1 MATTRD
7 VARLA
12 MVSAGTVSR
21 VLNHSDNVDEAL
33 RERVRKAADQLGYRL
48 PPRRNSAADVRSI
61 GFLLSNAYLRNREDL
76 MTPFWARILHGAEE
90 EAARH
95 AVALHYRTIGPDRAE
110 VRRNLRSAGL
120 DAVMLV
126 GSATEDVLEAVLAL
140 DVPTALVDFTSQHHA
155 LPAVLSDGLDGGQ
168 VAVEHLLA
176 RGHRRIAFVGGP
188 MSDPEAGI
196 RSVPALQ
203 HRYLGYRIA
212 LAAAGVRLDPAL
224 VAACDLQPEGVTEAT
239 EALLER
245 TDFTAMFCANDQ
257 TAVAAMRVLGR
268 RGVRVP
274 QDVSVIGFDDDL
286 AAHSIPALTTMSVP
300 KEAMGRLGVRR
311 LLHAPDGPDE
321 QPYTITLPVELVA
334 RDSVADRTEDSHAPR
349 H

>member
-1 MATTRD
+1 
-7 VARLA
+7 

-21 VLNHSDNVDEAL
+21 VLNHSENVDEAL

-48 PPRRNSAADVRSI
+48 PPRRNSVADVRSV
-61 GFLLSNAYLRNREDL
+61 GFLLANAYLRGREDL
-76 MTPFWARILHGAEE
+76 MTPFWARVLHGAEE
-90 EAARH
+90 EVARH
-95 AVALHYRTIGPDRAE
+95 DVALHYRTIGPDRAE
-110 VRRNLRSAGL
+110 VARSLRSAGL
-120 DAVMLV
+120 DAVLLV
-126 GSATEDVLEAVLAL
+126 GSATEDVLEAVLSL
-140 DVPTALVDFTSQHHA
+140 DVPTALVDFKSQHHA

-188 MSDPEAGI
+188 MTDHEAGI

-212 LAAAGVRLDPAL
+212 LAAAGIPLDPAL

-245 TDFTAMFCANDQ
+245 TGFTAMFCANDQ

-268 RGVRVP
+268 HGVRVP
-274 QDVSVIGFDDDL
+274 EDVSVIGYDDDL
-286 AAHSIPALTTMSVP
+286 AEHSIPALTTMSVP
-300 KEAMGRLGVRR
+300 KEAMGRLGVRM
-311 LLHAPDGPDE
+311 LLHPQTTRDE
-321 QPYTITLPVELVA
+321 KPYTVTLPVELIV
-334 RDSVADRTEDSHAPR
+334 RDSVADHREDADASR